1 MAFSRIVLDASV
13 TIEWFLP
20 DKPGASAYAGEV
32 LKAIEA
38 RELLPM
44 VPDLWHYEVGSVL
57 VAAKRR
63 RRISANRLTAI
74 AQQLAELRP
83 FTINPRMTEADVIA
97 KAGAFHLQGYDT
109 VYFDLAKRLRV
120 PIASTDG
127 GIRTACR
134 AHGVELWQ
142 AKVHERN

>member
-20 DKPGASAYAGEV
+20 DRSAATTYASKV
-32 LKAIEA
+32 LEGIEA
-38 RELLPM
+38 RALLPL

-57 VAAKRR
+57 TVAKRQ
-63 RRISANRLTAI
+63 RRISGRRLQLI
-74 AQQLAELRP
+74 AEQLAGLRP
-83 FTINPRMTEADVIA
+83 FTINPRLTESEVIA
-97 KAGAFHLQGYDT
+97 KAGAFHLQGYDA
-109 VYFDLAKRLRV
+109 VYFDLAMRLRV

-127 GIRTACR
+127 GIRAACR

-142 AKVHERN
+142 PHA

>member
-1 MAFSRIVLDASV
+1 MAFSRFVLDASV

-20 DKPGASAYAGEV
+20 NKPSASAYAGEV

-44 VPDLWHYEVGSVL
+44 VPDLWHYEIGSVL

-63 RRISANRLTAI
+63 RRISAKRLTAI
-74 AQQLAELRP
+74 AEQLAELRP
-83 FTINPRMTEADVIA
+83 FTINPRLTEADVIT
-97 KAGAFHLQGYDT
+97 KAGTFHLQGYDT

-134 AHGVELWQ
+134 THSVELWQ
-142 AKVHERN
+142 ARVHGRS

>member
-20 DKPGASAYAGEV
+20 DEPSAAAYASEV

-38 RELLPM
+38 RALLPM

-57 VAAKRR
+57 TAAKRQ
-63 RRISANRLTAI
+63 RRISAKRLAAI
-74 AQQLAELRP
+74 AEQLAELRP
-83 FTINPRMTEADVIA
+83 FTINPRLTESDVIS
-97 KAGAFHLQGYDT
+97 KAATFHLQGYDV

-134 AHGVELWQ
+134 THGVDLWRPP
-142 AKVHERN
+142 V